1 MFRRF
6 VFIVLAFALAC
17 PLPAQTKR
25 KTTTPTRK
33 TQSSNRAKT
42 TTKTSRA
49 KTKTPAVPETKE
61 LRNLRNKQAALKKKI
76 SQSETQLRNTMQNV
90 RKGLSELTLLNGQIE
105 THERNIKDIQIQ
117 IDSLTNNVNLLSA
130 RLDTLSAQLKD
141 KKQKYRRSL
150 LYLFNNRKS
159 QNKLLFILSADNFTQ
174 ALRRYRYVREYAKYQ
189 HVQGMLIQKKE
200 EQVKAVKEQLMKQ
213 RAEKNT
219 MLVRQR
225 TENEQLVVRKGEQQK
240 AVTALQNK
248 QKQIQIL
255 IDQDKKE
262 MAKLNQTIDHY
273 VQLAIEQER
282 RRREEEERKR
292 REAEAK
298 AKAAAA
304 AKANETGKSSIS
316 KSASKGKTK
325 SVSASSPKA
334 EPMPVYRS
342 NDKNYQLSQNFASNK
357 GRLPVPVTGPYVI
370 SARFGSYDLKGVK
383 GVRLDNKG
391 INLTTQGA
399 ASARAIFDG
408 EVTYVFSYGG
418 LKNVLVRHG
427 SYISVYCNL
436 SSVTVTQGQKVST
449 RQTLGTI
456 ARDASGK
463 HTLHFQLR
471 KETSLLNPEHWLA
484 R

>member
-6 VFIVLAFALAC
+6 IFIVLAFALAC

-42 TTKTSRA
+42 TTKTTRA

-117 IDSLTNNVNLLSA
+117 IDSLTNNVNQLSA

-219 MLVRQR
+219 MLLLCCAQR
-225 TENEQLVVRKGEQQK
+225 
-240 AVTALQNK
+240 
-248 QKQIQIL
+248 
-255 IDQDKKE
+255 
-262 MAKLNQTIDHY
+262 
-273 VQLAIEQER
+273 
-282 RRREEEERKR
+282 
-292 REAEAK
+292 
-298 AKAAAA
+298 
-304 AKANETGKSSIS
+304 
-316 KSASKGKTK
+316 
-325 SVSASSPKA
+325 
-334 EPMPVYRS
+334 
-342 NDKNYQLSQNFASNK
+342 
-357 GRLPVPVTGPYVI
+357 
-370 SARFGSYDLKGVK
+370 
-383 GVRLDNKG
+383 
-391 INLTTQGA
+391 
-399 ASARAIFDG
+399 
-408 EVTYVFSYGG
+408 
-418 LKNVLVRHG
+418 
-427 SYISVYCNL
+427 
-436 SSVTVTQGQKVST
+436 
-449 RQTLGTI
+449 
-456 ARDASGK
+456 
-463 HTLHFQLR
+463 
-471 KETSLLNPEHWLA
+471 
-484 R
+484 

>member
-1 MFRRF
+1 MLRRF
-6 VFIVLAFALAC
+6 LLIILAVIHAC
-17 PLPAQTKR
+17 PLSAQTK
-25 KTTTPTRK
+25 KTTAARK
-33 TQSSNRAKT
+33 TQTQTKSKSTAKT
-42 TTKTSRA
+42 TTSKA
-49 KTKTPAVPETKE
+49 KTPVVPETKE

-76 SQSETQLRNTMQNV
+76 SQSETQLRNTMQSV
-90 RKGLSELTLLNGQIE
+90 RKGLSELTILNGQIE

-117 IDSLTNNVNLLSA
+117 IDSITTNVNLLSA
-130 RLDTLSAQLKD
+130 QLDTLSVQLKD

-200 EQVKAVKEQLMKQ
+200 EQVKSVKQQLEQQ
-213 RAEKNT
+213 RTEKNT
-219 MLVRQR
+219 MLARQR
-225 TENEQLVVRKGEQQK
+225 TENQQLVVRKEEQQK
-240 AVTALQNK
+240 AVTALQSK

-292 REAEAK
+292 REAEAR
-298 AKAAAA
+298 AKAEAA
-304 AKANETGKSSIS
+304 AKAEQSGKTSSKTSTTKSKTKET
-316 KSASKGKTK
+316 SASK
-325 SVSASSPKA
+325 SKA
-334 EPMPVYRS
+334 EPMPTYRS

-391 INLTTQGA
+391 INLTTQGP

-436 SSVTVTQGQKVST
+436 SSVAVTQGQKVST
-449 RQTLGTI
+449 RQALGAI

-463 HTLHFQLR
+463 YTLHFQLR
-471 KETSLLNPEHWLA
+471 KETSLLNPESWLA